1 MIHPHT
7 LLKHVSP
14 DMGYGVFA
22 SEFIPA
28 GTITYVKDELE
39 IDIESSHDLL
49 QHPDYGPLID
59 KFAYREPGG
68 RYIIGWDLSKYVNHS
83 CNANTIS
90 TGYGFEIALRDIQQ
104 GEQLTD
110 DYGLFNISRPMP
122 CDCKNENCRQIIQ
135 ASDIDEYAQD
145 WDRLIKVALR
155 ELLLVPQ
162 PLIKLLD
169 PQTRAAVMDFLKT
182 GTNYQSVGSLKHC
195 VSPQHVAESAVPEA
209 ILATIDMD
217 TPPG

>member
-7 LLKHVSP
+7 LLKHISP
-14 DMGYGVFA
+14 DIGYGIFA
-22 SEFIPA
+22 AEFIPA

-39 IDIESSHDLL
+39 IDIDANHELL
-49 QHPDYGPLID
+49 QHPEYGPLID

-90 TGYGFEIALRDIQQ
+90 TGYGFEIALRDIQE

-122 CDCKNENCRQIIQ
+122 CRCKNDNCRQTIKP
-135 ASDIDEYAQD
+135 SDIDVFAQD
-145 WDRLIKVALR
+145 WDFLIKDALQ

-162 PLIKLLD
+162 PLINLLD
-169 PQTRAAVMDFLKT
+169 AQTRAAVMGFVKN
-182 GTNYQSVGSLKHC
+182 GNN
-195 VSPQHVAESAVPEA
+195 
-209 ILATIDMD
+209 
-217 TPPG
+217 

>member
-110 DYGLFNISRPMP
+110 DYGLFNISRPHP
-122 CDCKNENCRQIIQ
+122 DGIRCDI
-135 ASDIDEYAQD
+135 
-145 WDRLIKVALR
+145 RLV
-155 ELLLVPQ
+155 
-162 PLIKLLD
+162 
-169 PQTRAAVMDFLKT
+169 
-182 GTNYQSVGSLKHC
+182 QS
-195 VSPQHVAESAVPEA
+195 
-209 ILATIDMD
+209 
-217 TPPG
+217 